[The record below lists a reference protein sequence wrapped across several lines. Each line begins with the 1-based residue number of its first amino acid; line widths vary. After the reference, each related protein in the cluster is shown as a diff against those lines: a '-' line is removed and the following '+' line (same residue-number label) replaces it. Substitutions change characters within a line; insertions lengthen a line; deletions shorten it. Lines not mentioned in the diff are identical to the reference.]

1 MPAGATTRRGR
12 LEATAVV
19 AITVQDFL
27 ALCGVHASGIGLEGF
42 VL

>member
-1 MPAGATTRRGR
+1 MPAGAAARRGR
-12 LEATAVV
+12 LEAAAVV

-27 ALCGVHASGIGLEGF
+27 TLCGVHASGIGLRGF